1 MKKRWY
7 IAYGSNLNLRQMA
20 MRCPTARLLGTG
32 LVENY
37 ELQFK
42 GMPHGSFA
50 TIGPKKGA
58 SVPVGVWEIT
68 PRDEIALDVYEGY
81 PRHYFKKNLTVAME
95 GQEVT
100 AMAYIMNLQM
110 NFGIPTQRYY
120 NTVLEGYEQCGLDVA
135 MLNRAVDAS
144 IERYRQALKEP
155 FWNEEDYEL
164 MARFDGDIAE
174 PQPEED
180 MFPGQL
186 HL

>member
-1 MKKRWY
+1 M
-7 IAYGSNLNLRQMA
+7 
-20 MRCPTARLLGTG
+20 
-32 LVENY
+32 
-37 ELQFK
+37 
-42 GMPHGSFA
+42 
-50 TIGPKKGA
+50 
-58 SVPVGVWEIT
+58 
-68 PRDEIALDVYEGY
+68 YEGY

>member
-20 MRCPTARLLGTG
+20 MRCPTARLAGTG

-42 GMPHGSFA
+42 GMPHGAFA
-50 TIGPKKGA
+50 TIAPQKGA
-58 SVPVGVWEIT
+58 AVPVGVWEIT
-68 PRDEIALDVYEGY
+68 ARDEKALDVYEGF
-81 PRHYFKKNLTVAME
+81 PHHYFKKNLTVTME

-120 NTVLEGYEQCGLDVA
+120 NTVLEGYEQNGLDVSV
-135 MLNRAVDAS
+135 LNRAVDAS
-144 IERYRQALKEP
+144 IERYRQALREP
-155 FWNEEDYEL
+155 FWDAEDYRL
-164 MARFDGDIAE
+164 MAKFDEAVEE
-174 PQPEED
+174 PRLEED
-180 MFPGQL
+180 MLPGQL